1 MRKRRRDAVENERK
15 KAAVGIL
22 AHVDAGKTT
31 LSEALL
37 FCAGALR
44 KIGRVDRGDAF
55 LDNNE
60 IERERGI
67 TVFSKQ
73 AMLSFPEADITL
85 IDTPGHVD
93 FSGEAERTLAVLD
106 YAVLVV
112 SGSEGVQSHTKTIWN
127 LLRHHGVP
135 TFIFVNKMDI
145 SFYETAAVMRSLRNA
160 LDGACVDFSD
170 TSSPDFGEEVASLD
184 ENILDSFLE
193 SGEVKTEDLQNA
205 ILGRRII
212 PCFFGSALKNEGV
225 EEFAAG
231 LCKYIKSKKY
241 PDTFGAR
248 VYKITRD
255 AKNARLT
262 HLKITGGTLASK
274 MMIGDEKTDQIR
286 FYSGEKFIT
295 AEKATAG
302 DVCTVTG
309 LNSTYAGQG
318 LGFEME
324 GERPQIEPIL
334 SYSVKI
340 LDGTAPAIVYDRL
353 KLLSEEDPLLAV
365 SWDERA
371 QESGVRVM
379 GEIQL
384 QVLRRTVRDRFGT
397 EIDFG
402 AGRIVYK
409 ETIRGSVEGV
419 GHFEP
424 LRHYAEVH
432 LLLEEGEE
440 GSGLVFDTLCSDKIL
455 TQNFQRLVLTHLAEK
470 THRGVLTGAPITD
483 MKITLISGKA
493 HLKHTEGG
501 DFRQATYRAV
511 RQGLMKAESV
521 LLEPYY
527 DFEISV
533 PAEAVGRLMNDI
545 NRMGGD
551 FEIKDAGESETT
563 LAGSAAVSELR
574 EYPKELTAYTKGEGR
589 IFLTLSG
596 YRPAARQDEIVAA
609 SGYDPESDLR
619 NSPDSVF
626 CSGGA
631 GFNVKWDQ
639 VEEYMH
645 LEGYDDN
652 EPEPAESAD
661 ALPATRRRRGVSY
674 ADALALDR
682 ELVSIFEKTYG
693 PIRRKK
699 VSDGPTR
706 RDYDEKKTT
715 KKPKKE
721 TAVLPEFVL
730 VDGYNIIFAWEDLK
744 KIAQDNLNLARKLL
758 TDILCNYQGY
768 RGCGL
773 ILVFDAYKVAGGRG
787 SVEKEGGI
795 SVVYTKEAETADA
808 YIERVTYEIGK
819 KYRVRVATSDNL
831 EQIIVLGHGAER
843 VSARAFYDEVRKV
856 AAEIFDEVER
866 LNRSGTV

>member
-1 MRKRRRDAVENERK
+1 MENERK

-55 LDNNE
+55 LDNND

-160 LDGACVDFSD
+160 LDGACVDFLD

-432 LLLEEGEE
+432 LLVEEGEE

-533 PAEAVGRLMNDI
+533 PAESVGRLMNDI

-563 LAGSAAVSELR
+563 LTGSAAVSELR

-589 IFLTLSG
+589 IFLILSG

-661 ALPATRRRRGVSY
+661 AFPATRRRRGVSY

-856 AAEIFDEVER
+856 AAEISDEVER

>member
-1 MRKRRRDAVENERK
+1 MENSRK

-37 FCAGALR
+37 YCAGALR

-55 LDNNE
+55 LDNND

-73 AMLSFPEADITL
+73 AMLSFPDADITL

-127 LLRHHGVP
+127 LLCHHGVP
-135 TFIFVNKMDI
+135 TFVFVNKMDI
-145 SFYETAAVMRSLRNA
+145 SFYETAAIMRSLRNA
-160 LDGACVDFSD
+160 LDGACVDFTD
-170 TSSPDFGEEVASLD
+170 TSAPEFCEETASLD

-193 SGEVKTEDLQNA
+193 SGEVRTEDLQNA

-225 EEFAAG
+225 EEFARG
-231 LCKYIKSKKY
+231 LCKYIKAKKY

-262 HLKITGGTLASK
+262 HLKITGGTIASK
-274 MMIGDEKTDQIR
+274 MTVGEEKTDQIR

-295 AEKATAG
+295 AEKAAAG
-302 DVCTVTG
+302 DICTVTG

-324 GERPQIEPIL
+324 GERPKIEPIL
-334 SYSVKI
+334 AYSVKI
-340 LDGTAPAIVYDRL
+340 LDGTAPAIAYDRL
-353 KLLSEEDPLLAV
+353 RLLCEEDPLLDV
-365 SWDERA
+365 TWDERA

-384 QVLRRTVRDRFGT
+384 QVLRRTVKDRFGMD
-397 EIDFG
+397 IDFG

-527 DFEISV
+527 DFEITV
-533 PAEAVGRLMNDI
+533 PAESVGRLMNDI
-545 NRMGGD
+545 NRMGGE
-551 FEIKDAGESETT
+551 FEIKEASETETT
-563 LAGSAAVSELR
+563 LTGSAAVSELR
-574 EYPKELTAYTKGEGR
+574 EYPRELTAYTKGEGR
-589 IFLTLSG
+589 IFLTPSG
-596 YRPAARQDEIVAA
+596 YREAARQNEIVAA

-645 LEGYDDN
+645 LEGYDDGM
-652 EPEPAESAD
+652 PEPAEIAEANSA
-661 ALPATRRRRGVSY
+661 PRRRRGVSY

-682 ELVSIFEKTYG
+682 ELVSIFERTYG

-699 VSDGPTR
+699 VSDGPVR
-706 RDYDEKKTT
+706 RDYDEKK
-715 KKPKKE
+715 PKKAK
-721 TAVLPEFVL
+721 TTPSTLPEFVL
-730 VDGYNIIFAWEDLK
+730 VDGYNIIFAWDDLK

-843 VSARAFYDEVRKV
+843 VSARSFYDEVRKV
-856 AAEIFDEVER
+856 ASEISEEVEK
-866 LNRSGTV
+866 LNHSGGSVGTF

>member
-1 MRKRRRDAVENERK
+1 MENNRK

-73 AMLSFPEADITL
+73 AMLSFPDADITL

-93 FSGEAERTLAVLD
+93 FSGEAERTLSVLD

-127 LLRHHGVP
+127 LLCHHGVP

-160 LDGACVDFSD
+160 LDSACVDFSD
-170 TSSPDFGEEVASLD
+170 TSSPEFCEEAASLD
-184 ENILDSFLE
+184 EAILDSFLE
-193 SGEVKTEDLQNA
+193 SGEVKTSDLQNA

-274 MMIGDEKTDQIR
+274 MMIGEEKTDQVR

-295 AEKATAG
+295 VEKATAG

-365 SWDERA
+365 SWDQRA

-384 QVLRRTVRDRFGT
+384 QVLRRTVRDRFCT

-432 LLLEEGEE
+432 LLLEEGDE

-455 TQNFQRLVLTHLAEK
+455 MQNFQRLVLTHLAEK

-533 PAEAVGRLMNDI
+533 PAESVGRLMNDI
-545 NRMGGD
+545 NRMGGE

-563 LAGSAAVSELR
+563 LTGSAAVSELR

-645 LEGYDDN
+645 LEGYDAST
-652 EPEPAESAD
+652 PEPAESAD

-674 ADALALDR
+674 ADALALDK
-682 ELVSIFEKTYG
+682 ELVSIFERTYG

-706 RDYDEKKTT
+706 RDYDEKKPP

-721 TAVLPEFVL
+721 ASVLPEFVL
-730 VDGYNIIFAWEDLK
+730 VDGYNIIFAWDDLK

-856 AAEIFDEVER
+856 ASEISDEVEKI
-866 LNRSGTV
+866 NKGF

>member
-1 MRKRRRDAVENERK
+1 MENERK

-160 LDGACVDFSD
+160 LDHACVDFTD
-170 TSSPDFGEEVASLD
+170 TSSPKFGEEVASLD

-231 LCKYIKSKKY
+231 LCKYIKEKKY

-274 MMIGDEKTDQIR
+274 MMIGEEKTDQIR

-533 PAEAVGRLMNDI
+533 PAESVGRLMNDI

-551 FEIKDAGESETT
+551 FEIKDSSESETT
-563 LAGSAAVSELR
+563 LTGSAAVSELR

-609 SGYDPESDLR
+609 SGYDPEADLR

-645 LEGYDDN
+645 LEGYDDG

-674 ADALALDR
+674 ADALALDK
-682 ELVSIFEKTYG
+682 ELVSIFERTYG

-699 VSDGPTR
+699 VSDGPVR
-706 RDYDEKKTT
+706 RDYDEKKPPR
-715 KKPKKE
+715 KPKKE
-721 TAVLPEFVL
+721 ASVLPEFVL
-730 VDGYNIIFAWEDLK
+730 VDGYNIIFAWDDLK

-856 AAEIFDEVER
+856 AAEISDEVEK
-866 LNRSGTV
+866 LNRPSPL

>member
-1 MRKRRRDAVENERK
+1 MENERK

-55 LDNNE
+55 LDNND

-160 LDGACVDFSD
+160 LDGACVDFLD

-533 PAEAVGRLMNDI
+533 PAESVGRLMNDI

-563 LAGSAAVSELR
+563 LTGSAAVSELR

-589 IFLTLSG
+589 IFLILSG

-661 ALPATRRRRGVSY
+661 AFPATRRRRGVSY

-856 AAEIFDEVER
+856 AAEISDEVER

>member
-1 MRKRRRDAVENERK
+1 MENNKK

-37 FCAGALR
+37 YAAGALR

-55 LDNNE
+55 LDNND

-73 AMLSFPEADITL
+73 AMLSFPDLDITL

-93 FSGEAERTLAVLD
+93 FSGEAERTLSVLD

-112 SGSEGVQSHTKTIWN
+112 SGSEGVQAHTKTIWS
-127 LLRHHGVP
+127 LLCHHGVP
-135 TFIFVNKMDI
+135 TFVFVNKMDI
-145 SFYETAAVMRSLRNA
+145 SFYENAAVMRSLRNA
-160 LDGACVDFSD
+160 LDSACVDFTD
-170 TSSPDFGEEVASLD
+170 TTSPEFCEEAASLD
-184 ENILDSFLE
+184 EAILDSFLE
-193 SGEVKTEDLQNA
+193 NGKVKDEDICNA
-205 ILGRRII
+205 VASRHII
-212 PCFFGSALKNEGV
+212 PCYFGSALKNEGV

-231 LCKYIKSKKY
+231 LCKYIKTKKY
-241 PDTFGAR
+241 PDTFGAK

-262 HLKITGGTLASK
+262 HMKITGGSLASK
-274 MMIGDEKTDQIR
+274 TVIGEEKVDQIR
-286 FYSGEKFIT
+286 FYSGEKFTSADI
-295 AEKATAG
+295 ATAG
-302 DVCTVTG
+302 DVCTITG
-309 LNSTYAGQG
+309 LASTYAGQG

-324 GERPQIEPIL
+324 GDKPEIEPIL

-340 LDGTAPAIVYDRL
+340 LDGTAPAIAYDKL
-353 KLLSEEDPLLAV
+353 KLLQEEDPLLSV
-365 SWDERA
+365 SWNERK
-371 QESGVRVM
+371 QEIGVRVM

-384 QVLRRTVRDRFGT
+384 QVLRRLALDRFGM

-402 AGRIVYK
+402 AGSIVYK

-432 LLLEEGEE
+432 LLLEAGEE
-440 GSGLVFDTLCSDKIL
+440 GSGLTFDTLCSDKIL
-455 TQNFQRLVLTHLAEK
+455 SQNFQRLVLTHLAEK
-470 THRGVLTGAPITD
+470 THLGVLTGAPVTD

-527 DFEISV
+527 DFEITV
-533 PAEAVGRLMNDI
+533 PADAVGRLMNDI
-545 NRMGGD
+545 SRMGGD
-551 FEIKDAGESETT
+551 FEIAHSGELETT
-563 LAGSAAVSELR
+563 ITGSAAVSELR
-574 EYPKELTAYTKGEGR
+574 EYPKTLAAYTKGEGR

-596 YRPAARQDEIVAA
+596 YRPCNRQDEIVAA
-609 SGYDPESDLR
+609 SGYDPEADLR

-645 LEGYDDN
+645 LEGCDDS
-652 EPEPAESAD
+652 EPEPAEIGEAIS
-661 ALPATRRRRGVSY
+661 ATRRRRNVSY
-674 ADALALDR
+674 ADAMALDK

-699 VSDGPTR
+699 VSDGPVR
-706 RDYDEKKTT
+706 RDYDEKKAT
-715 KKPKKE
+715 KKPKKQSP
-721 TAVLPEFVL
+721 VLPEFVL
-730 VDGYNIIFAWEDLK
+730 VDGYNIIFAWDDLK

-787 SVEKEGGI
+787 SVEREGGI

-808 YIERVTYEIGK
+808 YIERVTYEIGR

-856 AAEIFDEVER
+856 ASEISDEVEK
-866 LNRSGTV
+866 LNRSTKPL

>member
-1 MRKRRRDAVENERK
+1 MNEMRK

-37 FCAGALR
+37 FAAGALR

-55 LDNNE
+55 LDNND

-73 AMLSFPEADITL
+73 AMLTFPELDITL

-93 FSGEAERTLAVLD
+93 FSGEAERTLSILD

-112 SGSEGVQSHTKTIWN
+112 SGSEGVQAHTRTIWS
-127 LLRHHGVP
+127 LLCRYGVP
-135 TFIFVNKMDI
+135 TFVFVNKMDI
-145 SFYETAAVMRSLRNA
+145 SFYNNEAIMRSLRNS
-160 LDGACVDFSD
+160 LDSACVDFTD
-170 TSSPDFGEEVASLD
+170 TASPEFCEEAASLH
-184 ENILDSFLE
+184 EAILDSFLDD
-193 SGEVKTEDLQNA
+193 GTVRTEDIQNA
-205 ILGRRII
+205 ILARHIV
-212 PCFFGSALKNEGV
+212 PCYFGSALKNEGV
-225 EEFAAG
+225 EAFARG
-231 LCKYIKSKKY
+231 LCRYIKPKKY

-255 AKNARLT
+255 QKGARLT
-262 HLKITGGTLASK
+262 HLKITGGALASK
-274 MMIGDEKTDQIR
+274 TVVGEEKIDQIR
-286 FYSGEKFIT
+286 FYSGDKFT
-295 AEKATAG
+295 AAERASAG
-302 DVCTVTG
+302 DICTVTG
-309 LNSTYAGQG
+309 LSATYAGQG

-324 GERPQIEPIL
+324 GDAPELEPIL
-334 SYSVKI
+334 NYSVKL
-340 LDGTAPAIVYDRL
+340 LDMTPPAVAYDNL
-353 KLLSEEDPLLAV
+353 KLLEEEDPLLAV
-365 SWDERA
+365 SWNERK
-371 QESGVRVM
+371 QEIGVRVM

-384 QVLRRTVRDRFGT
+384 QVLRRLALDRFGM

-402 AGRIVYK
+402 AGSIVYK

-440 GSGLVFDTLCSDKIL
+440 GSGLAFDTLCSDKIL
-455 TQNFQRLVLTHLAEK
+455 SQNFQRLVLTHLAEK
-470 THRGVLTGAPITD
+470 THLGVLTGAPVTD

-527 DFEISV
+527 DFEITV
-533 PAEAVGRLMNDI
+533 PAQCAGRLMNDI
-545 NRMGGD
+545 SGMGGD
-551 FEIKDAGESETT
+551 FEIKDATELETAVT
-563 LAGSAAVSELR
+563 GSAAVSELR
-574 EYPKELTAYTKGEGR
+574 EYPKTLAAYTKGEGR
-589 IFLTLSG
+589 IFLKLSG
-596 YRPAARQDEIVAA
+596 YRPCRRQDEIVAA
-609 SGYDPESDLR
+609 AEYDPEADLR

-626 CSGGA
+626 CAGGA
-631 GFNVKWDQ
+631 GFNVKWNE
-639 VEEYMH
+639 VEDYMH
-645 LEGYDDN
+645 LEGYDDG
-652 EPEPAESAD
+652 ETAAVEAAEGA
-661 ALPATRRRRGVSY
+661 APVRRSRGVSY

-699 VSDGPTR
+699 VSDGPVR
-706 RDYDEKKTT
+706 RDYDEKKPA
-715 KKPKKE
+715 KRPKKE
-721 TAVLPEFVL
+721 TPALPEFVL
-730 VDGYNIIFAWEDLK
+730 VDGYNIIYAWEDLR
-744 KIAQDNLNLARKLL
+744 KIAEDNLNLARKLL

-773 ILVFDAYKVAGGRG
+773 ILVFDAYRVSGGRG

-808 YIERVTYEIGK
+808 YIERVTYEMGK

-831 EQIIVLGHGAER
+831 EQMIVLGHGAER
-843 VSARAFYDEVRKV
+843 VPARAFYEEVRRT
-856 AAEIFDEVER
+856 ASDISEEVER
-866 LNRSGTV
+866 LNRGF